1 MNQPAITYFAL
12 IAPTCVAL
20 FGLALL
26 TCWYVQR
33 RQPQAVFLLW
43 LSGSFMSLAT
53 ALALQSLMSNAQ
65 LGQFALATACLYLMG
80 CWSLAQGMSL
90 RLRGKGVSVSSG
102 LLIASVTLAVLFY
115 YSQFENDLLLRI
127 QSLAFAM
134 ALMQALALPAFV
146 QLKPA
151 QDWVES
157 LVRWTYGFSVGYS
170 LFRPLAVSLLPVN
183 ELQELTRSGYWAFSQ
198 VVALVFAMLF
208 TVGLL
213 ACSVRDMVTNLRD
226 ERNRDPL
233 TRLLNRRAFMEAGES
248 LLADRRLAPWA
259 LVAVDIDHF
268 KRINDNWGHAAGD
281 QVLVQLGQLLPLQV
295 RDKDLVAR
303 FGGEEFILLLNRV
316 QMSEAHAIVDRL
328 RVQMSA
334 HAFDHL
340 PERIRMTASFGIV
353 PVRSAEELAEA
364 LCQADAL
371 LYAAKGAGRD
381 CVQAAMTTAKPVD
394 DERAAIESVAN
405 TALSA

>member
-1 MNQPAITYFAL
+1 
-12 IAPTCVAL
+12 
-20 FGLALL
+20 
-26 TCWYVQR
+26 
-33 RQPQAVFLLW
+33 
-43 LSGSFMSLAT
+43 
-53 ALALQSLMSNAQ
+53 
-65 LGQFALATACLYLMG
+65 
-80 CWSLAQGMSL
+80 
-90 RLRGKGVSVSSG
+90 
-102 LLIASVTLAVLFY
+102 
-115 YSQFENDLLLRI
+115 
-127 QSLAFAM
+127 M

-157 LVRWTYGFSVGYS
+157 LVRWTYGISVGYA

-183 ELQELTRSGYWAFSQ
+183 ELQELTRSGYWAFAQ
-198 VVALVFAMLF
+198 VMALVFAMLF

-233 TRLLNRRAFMEAGES
+233 TRLLNRRAFMEAGQS
-248 LLADRRLAPWA
+248 VLADRRLAPWA

-281 QVLVQLGQLLPLQV
+281 QVLVQLGQLLPQQV

-316 QMSEAHAIVDRL
+316 QMSEAHAVVDRV
-328 RVQMSA
+328 RMQMRA
-334 HAFDHL
+334 HAFEHL

-371 LYAAKGAGRD
+371 LYAAKRAGRD
-381 CVQAAMTTAKPVD
+381 CVQAAMTVARPID
-394 DERAAIESVAN
+394 DEYAAIESVAD
-405 TALSA
+405 SA